1 MWAAALQVALVGGV
15 PIVVEALRD
24 GSYKSVK
31 ASKLL
36 QDRRKVK
43 EDVRSAVLKGWTKNE
58 GDEEWKSTTPA
69 TRASA

>member
-1 MWAAALQVALVGGV
+1 MWAAALQVALVAGV

-31 ASKLL
+31 TSKLL

-43 EDVRSAVLKGWTKNE
+43 EGVRNAVLKGWTKNE
-58 GDEEWKSTTPA
+58 GDEEWEWATSVTGAPA
-69 TRASA
+69 